1 MKKLM
6 CLILSAVLMLGVFA
20 GCASQK
26 QEADATDYSTMT
38 IEELKPL
45 IKTITSGKLTMV
57 TSPDFA
63 PYEFYALGEN
73 SKPTLAGFDIALAH
87 YIADFLGLELEI
99 IPMMLN
105 SENYIAWLQR
115 LVGK

>member
-6 CLILSAVLMLGVFA
+6 CLILSAVLMLSVFA

-26 QEADATDYSTMT
+26 QDADAIDYSAMT

-63 PYEFYALGEN
+63 PCEFYALG
-73 SKPTLAGFDIALAH
+73 
-87 YIADFLGLELEI
+87 
-99 IPMMLN
+99 
-105 SENYIAWLQR
+105 
-115 LVGK
+115 